1 MEPAIVWKP
10 EEVWDE
16 LAALGLD
23 YDGLVDCV
31 RYAEQEHSF
40 VTANDAVGFASM
52 VVYDKSGR
60 AMREKYLGPNWKRD
74 NSHNQCAIRNDETK
88 VRVVPCNFNE
98 CAGDRLRVPTNR
110 APKGQVSKQK
120 SRCNRTLTIP
130 GLFNDSGNPDDQI
143 RTWLLGI
150 YVDGGRPT
158 TAELSLPVDFDG
170 QYYTEFA
177 KRIILLS
184 GNEDDAP
191 RGRRKDEDPTE
202 DTDIVIRRK

>member
-1 MEPAIVWKP
+1 MEPAIIWEP
-10 EEVWDE
+10 DEVWDE

-23 YDGLVDCV
+23 YDGLVACV

-40 VTANDAVGFASM
+40 VTANDAVGFASL

-60 AMREKYLGPNWKRD
+60 ALREKYLGADWKRD
-74 NSHNQCAIRNDETK
+74 NSSNQCAIRNDATK
-88 VRVVPCNFNE
+88 VRVVPCNFDE
-98 CAGDRLRVPTNR
+98 CAGDRLREPTNR
-110 APKGQVSKQK
+110 APKGEVSKRK
-120 SRCNRTLTIP
+120 SRCNRTLMIP
-130 GLFNDSGNPDDQI
+130 GLLDDSTDPDDQI
-143 RTWLLGI
+143 HTWLLGMHI
-150 YVDGGRPT
+150 DGLRPT

-191 RGRRKDEDPTE
+191 RSRRKNEDPTE
-202 DTDIVIRRK
+202 DADIVIRRK

>member
-1 MEPAIVWKP
+1 MEPAIIWKP
-10 EEVWDE
+10 EEVRDE

-60 AMREKYLGPNWKRD
+60 ALRERYLGANWKRD
-74 NSHNQCAIRNDETK
+74 NSHNQCAIRNDATR

-98 CAGDRLRVPTNR
+98 CAGDRLREPTNR
-110 APKGQVSKQK
+110 APKGAVSKHK

-130 GLFNDSGNPDDQI
+130 GLFSDSADPDDQI
-143 RTWLLGI
+143 QTWLLGI
-150 YVDGGRPT
+150 HVDGVRPT

-170 QYYTEFA
+170 QCYTEFA

-191 RGRRKDEDPTE
+191 RSHRKNESPTE
-202 DTDIVIRRK
+202 DADIVVRRK